1 MGSGSASL
9 TAVVLAVGALLVAV
23 SCGEDQGATEGADE
37 SEAAA
42 SSEDAQETIEG
53 PAAGQAGGAKG
64 EQTPLLMRVL
74 QPPDPVKGSDGKL
87 HLVYELVLT
96 NSSPGTATVQ
106 SVETIDSGSG
116 EVVGTLA
123 GADVASRT
131 ALLGNVSG
139 ETTEKIGSGRVAIA
153 FLDVTFEDPGAIPEA
168 LEHRLKTSFDI
179 PEGFASNLFPKE
191 TTETG
196 APTEISREEPAVIGL
211 PLEGANWVASN
222 SCCTVSPH
230 RGAMV
235 AVGGRLLAAERY
247 AIDWIQS
254 DDEGRIVLP
263 DDSTRLEDFPAYGE
277 PILSVADGEVVKV
290 VEGMSDVKPGVLD
303 PNNTLKEAGG
313 NHVIVDIGGGRY
325 TFYAHLQPDSIEV
338 EEGERVTRGQQL
350 ARVGNSGNT
359 TAPHLHFH
367 MMDAPLEFGADH
379 NLPYVF
385 DAFDYQ
391 GFLDAADGTPHLL
404 STPEPRQDELPLAF
418 SVVTFAPAEG
428 E

>member
-1 MGSGSASL
+1 
-9 TAVVLAVGALLVAV
+9 VA
-23 SCGEDQGATEGADE
+23 T
-37 SEAAA
+37 
-42 SSEDAQETIEG
+42 
-53 PAAGQAGGAKG
+53 
-64 EQTPLLMRVL
+64 
-74 QPPDPVKGSDGKL
+74 
-87 HLVYELVLT
+87 
-96 NSSPGTATVQ
+96 
-106 SVETIDSGSG
+106 
-116 EVVGTLA
+116 
-123 GADVASRT
+123 
-131 ALLGNVSG
+131 
-139 ETTEKIGSGRVAIA
+139 
-153 FLDVTFEDPGAIPEA
+153 
-168 LEHRLKTSFDI
+168 
-179 PEGFASNLFPKE
+179 
-191 TTETG
+191 
-196 APTEISREEPAVIGL
+196 
-211 PLEGANWVASN
+211 N